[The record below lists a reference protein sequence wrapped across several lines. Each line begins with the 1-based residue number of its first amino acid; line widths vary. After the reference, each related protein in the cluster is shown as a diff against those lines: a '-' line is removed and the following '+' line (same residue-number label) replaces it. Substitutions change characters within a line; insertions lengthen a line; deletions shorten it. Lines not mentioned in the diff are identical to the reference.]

1 MLIELNLWLQRAQS
15 AVNLWFF
22 YFFFKRQHM
31 FLYRPVSKEWR
42 LYLACSSTAQPATGL
57 IRTLMPY
64 THRMSSKLRLFLEQ
78 YAQGVSGRAPVAT
91 YAPHPVLENI
101 TVDPWAQVTSNLSF
115 IILQSKKTLIFIAN
129 VQLRLSCIK
138 TKLEVNSYLY
148 LMQLANTTFCLHNAV
163 AIAMHRVVNI
173 VFYKLINY
181 QWNSERLKEIGLYVG
196 AETTINVPPKKNKL
210 PVRHSVFYFL
220 SVATW
225 SKVS

>member
-1 MLIELNLWLQRAQS
+1 MLWWTQLADYGRFSQCTLICIYSTGTTLKKQHISRGEIRLAIKWYIIITSSTDAHWTEPLIA
-15 AVNLWFF
+15 AGPECCEFVIFF
-22 YFFFKRQHM
+22 IFKRQHM

-115 IILQSKKTLIFIAN
+115 IILQSKKLLF
-129 VQLRLSCIK
+129 LL
-138 TKLEVNSYLY
+138 
-148 LMQLANTTFCLHNAV
+148 LMYSFV
-163 AIAMHRVVNI
+163 
-173 VFYKLINY
+173 
-181 QWNSERLKEIGLYVG
+181 
-196 AETTINVPPKKNKL
+196 
-210 PVRHSVFYFL
+210 
-220 SVATW
+220 
-225 SKVS
+225 